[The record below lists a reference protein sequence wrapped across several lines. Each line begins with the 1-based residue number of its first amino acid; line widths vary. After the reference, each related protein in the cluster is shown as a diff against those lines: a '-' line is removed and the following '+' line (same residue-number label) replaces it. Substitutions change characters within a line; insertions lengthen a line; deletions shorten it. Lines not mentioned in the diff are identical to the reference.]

1 MRGHFHPCLVK
12 TSHKDRTPFFDPIDL
27 ETLTSHGSPY
37 WWNSWLSA
45 RMEGFSHE
53 QGWQAD
59 YGHSRSICCTYLAH
73 DCHQIRHG
81 CIWKGQE
88 WENSDDRLV
97 SWVCLRPPKKSLVPL
112 YILPESLNTKI
123 IPHIICNLSFSRI
136 RRRAAYHCI
145 DRRRKESYIDPTHP
159 THTPWN

>member
-97 SWVCLRPPKKSLVPL
+97 SWVCLRPPKKKVL
-112 YILPESLNTKI
+112 YPYIYYRRVSIQKSSHTLYAIYLFLEYAGELRI
-123 IPHIICNLSFSRI
+123 IVSIEEEKS
-136 RRRAAYHCI
+136 
-145 DRRRKESYIDPTHP
+145 
-159 THTPWN
+159 HT